1 MLDLA
6 RWDWSR
12 HWPYLAGALVVLASA
27 VLVERARRRAVAE
40 RARVAALPEEAR
52 KALENDRTATRDRR
66 GRRVEDLLTAA
77 VAAAAA
83 GLSAAQLGKFGRD
96 VMGLHG
102 PWAYLP
108 FVALDFAAVVC
119 ALRARRR
126 AARGAAAGL
135 SGALVWVLA
144 LLSASMSA
152 SEGANVGE
160 AFALGIWAPI
170 AAVLWELGLAEER
183 HARTERADRRVGWI
197 RWLHPIERVL
207 VLAELAADEYL
218 GAADAT
224 ERVRERRAAR
234 ALYRLRQATEARAVA
249 RVDGTGRSTT
259 RPRRGLDRRYRR
271 AEAFA
276 QRTAARVRLA
286 DAEVE
291 AAVLPQLRV
300 LVDVG
305 RLANMTWPTPDA
317 TAPTHH
323 RDGRPHPGTTPPEGG
338 TPLST
343 LTRRVAGVAVSTPAG
358 PASTTHAATVPG
370 PRHAEHL
377 DHHPAL
383 GMRNADGPT
392 PTSPAAVGD
401 PSRAPRPPSPAS
413 DTPAAAP
420 GRPATESPTR
430 VATSRPAA
438 TAPMPTT
445 KPAPRI
451 PHPHPAAPLAP
462 TGSATPGATGTMEH
476 PDGSSHTPL
485 PASSG
490 SGDADGRHGGS
501 QAASSEADVPYP
513 GGPSVRAAVDVGEWD
528 GVEPLA
534 SLDGGDGEGRYAD
547 GAYRGRQA
555 VSLEA
560 EVSYPGASSGLGAPN
575 GRAEVGRLPALD
587 EGVAAPPPDEPSF
600 RAGEPEVSWDGAAA
614 VRGMAAGLP
623 GPADRDPGAAM
634 IATDTGAL
642 RVGNAT
648 GSPESPER
656 TADRRT
662 VAGGA
667 VVAPREAV
675 AASSGGGGTRHD
687 GSRGA
692 GGRRHVADRA
702 VAGATNPPRDV
713 RPESSGRAGAHRQTT
728 GAWPD
733 DADPDPDP
741 AARIAASHPDPTR
754 VDAHRAPDAPTT
766 APDTEGPLRSRAAAT
781 DLSPVGTDD
790 GRPADAARTGGVGAY
805 RQDGAGSWVDG
816 DLHQPPTAD
825 VRWQEDPHHPG
836 PGASPNPTPTDA
848 VPRYAPK
855 SIAPPGPTGP
865 NSDPSSRQAP
875 KPDATPRA
883 SNRPVDSPSGAQSN
897 RPVDPPSDAQ
907 SDRPVDPPSD
917 AQSDRPVD
925 PPSIDVVA
933 ETPRAAAPIDH
944 DHDHDIPNQGRRAD
958 GSALTSAARR
968 DHRVLALVSRLAAE
982 TDLTVEEVRHRLD
995 VSERTAERLLQ
1006 QAHEE
1011 LTARRAQAEDPDLAD
1026 AGL

>member
-323 RDGRPHPGTTPPEGG
+323 RDGRPHPGTMPPEGG

-430 VATSRPAA
+430 AATSRPAA
-438 TAPMPTT
+438 TAPMPMT

-501 QAASSEADVPYP
+501 QAVSSEAEVSYP
-513 GGPSVRAAVDVGEWD
+513 GGPLVRAAVDVGEWD

-534 SLDGGDGEGRYAD
+534 SLDGGDGDGRYAD

-575 GRAEVGRLPALD
+575 GRAEVGRLPARD

-667 VVAPREAV
+667 VVAPREAG

-883 SNRPVDSPSGAQSN
+883 SNRPVDPPPGAQSN
-897 RPVDPPSDAQ
+897 RPVNPPSH
-907 SDRPVDPPSD
+907 